1 MFLKKYISGNR
12 SLSYMNRLTT
22 AGELSL
28 PAPFALQMC
37 LFGMR
42 LILGWLCLRKGRF
55 GNSLFL
61 LFPHY
66 LKNLTKGLFWNRVI
80 PRDVSK
86 EYGYVWWGRA
96 SQVVLEVKNPP
107 ARTGDESSIPGS
119 GRAPGGGHG
128 NPPQCSY
135 LENPVDGGAW
145 WAVVHGVARSL
156 ARLRDWAGSGE
167 ALQHV
172 GVRARGV
179 PLFAPGP
186 VEHVSQAP
194 RKHHFWKKSN
204 SNRPELPL
212 G

>member
-12 SLSYMNRLTT
+12 NLSYMNRLTT

-119 GRAPGGGHG
+119 GRAPGEG
-128 NPPQCSY
+128 NGNSSQHSC
-135 LENPVDGGAW
+135 LENPMDRAAW
-145 WAVVHGVARSL
+145 QATVHGVAKNWTQLS
-156 ARLRDWAGSGE
+156 D
-167 ALQHV
+167 
-172 GVRARGV
+172 
-179 PLFAPGP
+179 
-186 VEHVSQAP
+186 
-194 RKHHFWKKSN
+194 
-204 SNRPELPL
+204 
-212 G
+212 